1 MNRHSSVS
9 GRYFCLAAFAALFLV
24 LFLLCSLAACGYVDR
39 DLPNNEERPSTDNPP
54 ADTSE
59 DNPNENPT
67 ENPDEQPTEDPD
79 ADLPL
84 STQYL
89 EYLPLPDGSWAVSAG
104 KAKLLDKIVIPAV
117 YQGKAV
123 TKMNDIF
130 FTRLIQLHDAP
141 DLGSKWVQIDLQRVI
156 A

>member
-1 MNRHSSVS
+1 MDRHSSVS
-9 GRYFCLAAFAALFLV
+9 GRHFYLTALAALFPV

-39 DLPNNEERPSTDNPP
+39 DLPNNGDQASTDNPP
-54 ADTSE
+54 ADTSV
-59 DNPNENPT
+59 DNPNENPS
-67 ENPDEQPTEDPD
+67 ENPDEKPTEDPD
-79 ADLPL
+79 ADLPP
-84 STQYL
+84 SAQYL
-89 EYLPLPDGSWAVSAG
+89 EYLPLPDGTWAVSVG
-104 KAKLLDKIVIPAV
+104 KAKLLDKIMIPAA

>member
-9 GRYFCLAAFAALFLV
+9 GRHFYLTALAALFLV
-24 LFLLCSLAACGYVDR
+24 LFLLCSLAACGDDDR
-39 DLPNNEERPSTDNPP
+39 DLPNNEEQPSTDN
-54 ADTSE
+54 
-59 DNPNENPT
+59 
-67 ENPDEQPTEDPD
+67 PD

-84 STQYL
+84 SAQYL

-123 TKMNDIF
+123 TKISDIF
-130 FTRLIQLHDAP
+130 SP
-141 DLGSKWVQIDLQRVI
+141 D
-156 A
+156 

>member
-24 LFLLCSLAACGYVDR
+24 LFLLCSLAASGYVDR
-39 DLPNNEERPSTDNPP
+39 DLPNNEERPSTDNP
-54 ADTSE
+54 
-59 DNPNENPT
+59 
-67 ENPDEQPTEDPD
+67 D

-84 STQYL
+84 SAQYL

-130 FTRLIQLHDAP
+130 FTRLTQLHDAP

>member
-9 GRYFCLAAFAALFLV
+9 GRHFCLAAFAALFLV

-39 DLPNNEERPSTDNPP
+39 DLPNNEERPSTDNP
-54 ADTSE
+54 
-59 DNPNENPT
+59 
-67 ENPDEQPTEDPD
+67 D

-84 STQYL
+84 SAQYL
-89 EYLPLPDGSWAVSAG
+89 EYLPLPDGSWAVSVG

-141 DLGSKWVQIDLQRVI
+141 DLSSKWVQIDLQRVI

>member
-9 GRYFCLAAFAALFLV
+9 GRHFCLAAFAALFLV
-24 LFLLCSLAACGYVDR
+24 LFLLCLLAACGYVDR
-39 DLPNNEERPSTDNPP
+39 DLPNNEERPSTDNP
-54 ADTSE
+54 
-59 DNPNENPT
+59 
-67 ENPDEQPTEDPD
+67 D

-84 STQYL
+84 SAQYL

-141 DLGSKWVQIDLQRVI
+141 DLSSKWVQIDLQRVI